1 MQHLRG
7 YRWGGGLFAFVA
19 LCSLAS
25 FPYAISCC
33 SRFSAEELAERA
45 SFGSN
50 GWAPSITPLAVA
62 LLDWPMGFR
71 LLVMT
76 AVAAIL
82 CLAATIT
89 LLLLARFNPKET
101 SDRRAHVLKS
111 IGEVVLGSFMVGVLY
126 ILAAYGVGYAG
137 YLGPTNAIWFV
148 GIPMLVS
155 LMEHKRLA
163 TALLWFVPLLLGGW
177 MWMGLLSMTV
187 GIPLD

>member
-1 MQHLRG
+1 M
-7 YRWGGGLFAFVA
+7 FASVA

-25 FPYAISCC
+25 LPHAISCC
-33 SRFSAEELAERA
+33 SRFSAQELAERA

-50 GWAPSITPLAVA
+50 GWAPGTTPLAVV

-71 LLVMT
+71 LLVLT

-89 LLLLARFNPKET
+89 LLLIARFNPEET
-101 SDRRAHVLKS
+101 SDRRAHVLKP
-111 IGEVVLGSFMVGVLY
+111 IGEVVLGSFMIGVLY

-137 YLGPTNAIWFV
+137 YLGPANAIWFV
-148 GIPMLVS
+148 GIPMLIS

-163 TALLWFVPLLLGGW
+163 TAFLWSVPLLLGGS